1 MADPAFV
8 GTLVRSICS
17 LSHDDYDEVLRR
29 LEDPAHAR
37 LSTGMTWSIF
47 KALDSMDRDER
58 RTIHGLILE
67 QRARTDAQALLS

>member
-1 MADPAFV
+1 MTDPAFV

-17 LSHDDYDEVLRR
+17 LSHGDYSEVLHR

-37 LSTGMTWSIF
+37 LSPGLTWSIF
-47 KALDSMDRDER
+47 KALDAMDREER

-67 QRARTDAQALLS
+67 QRAKTAKETLPA